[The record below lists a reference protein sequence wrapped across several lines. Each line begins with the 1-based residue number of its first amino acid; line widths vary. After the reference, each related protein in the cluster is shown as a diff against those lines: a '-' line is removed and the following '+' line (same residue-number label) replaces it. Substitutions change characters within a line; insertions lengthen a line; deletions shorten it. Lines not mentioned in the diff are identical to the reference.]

1 MSAAERVLTDP
12 IFVLKILKTLSSMK
26 YKVKRQ
32 FAPETPVEW
41 LEFRPTLV
49 PSILVSRLWA
59 NEGTSVLWENY
70 PHLLAMADMPVNRK
84 QHYANKVH
92 KIFIMSPLPGSPI
105 SLEHLRDL
113 QWPLLESLEMDIDFA
128 RHGEQIRSMMGPTLK
143 HLELSGYQS
152 EGAEYFGQ
160 FVLPTIFG
168 LCASLESIRFGPAP
182 ISPED
187 RLPSS
192 WLEENMYSVPSITSI
207 ALHTTRFTYTTP
219 LFMHLSAYPKLAS
232 LEIEVEPGTALLP
245 FLSEPP
251 EPIFTTLTSLN
262 TMLYPEVALA
272 LLPHLH
278 ALENLQ
284 LDICRTLNHPALAS
298 DIVILDEVL
307 NTLSSTPHLKILK
320 IGVGSLSQGFPSLPS
335 PLTLSGTS
343 LRLLPM
349 SCPDLTD
356 ITIFAAEPGTIDGSS
371 ISPSD
376 FSAFCAGLN
385 LRSLSLQLHPSTTGH
400 LSSTLLSSL
409 GQCPRLTTLK
419 IGVIL
424 DLTKLPPET
433 PTFPNLLELSFT
445 PPEFLPQDQPT
456 ESEEAYIRRF
466 GAGLEDHFPELE
478 VLEAWGGEEEDL
490 AYVEPF
496 ENTPASVWE
505 FLTGQPQDLWDEDD
519 LEEGEE
525 GYEEAF
531 GEALPMRMGHG
542 GSPDVYNEFL

>member
-59 NEGTSVLWENY
+59 SEGTSVLWENY
-70 PHLLAMADMPVNRK
+70 PHLLAMADMPLKRK
-84 QHYANKVH
+84 QYYANKIRKV
-92 KIFIMSPLPGSPI
+92 FIMSPLPGSPI

-113 QWPLLESLEMDIDFA
+113 QWPLLESLEMDINFA
-128 RHGEQIRSMMGPTLK
+128 WHGDQIRSMMGPNLK

-152 EGAEYFGQ
+152 EGAEYFGH

-168 LCASLESIRFGPAP
+168 LCTSLESIRFGPAP
-182 ISPED
+182 IGPED

-207 ALHTTRFTYTTP
+207 ALRTTRFTYTTP
-219 LFMHLSAYPKLAS
+219 LFMHLSAYPNLAS
-232 LEIEVEPGTALLP
+232 LEVEIEPGTALLP

-262 TMLYPEVALA
+262 TMIYPEVALA

-284 LDICRTLNHPALAS
+284 LDICRVPDHPAVAS
-298 DIVILDEVL
+298 DIGILNDLL
-307 NTLSSTPHLKILK
+307 NTLPNMPHLKTLK
-320 IGVGSLSQGFPSLPS
+320 IGIGALSEGLPSLIH
-335 PLTLSGTS
+335 PLKLSGTALRS
-343 LRLLPM
+343 LPTN
-349 SCPDLTD
+349 CPDLTD

-376 FSAFCAGLN
+376 FSTFCAGLN
-385 LRSLSLQLHPSTTGH
+385 LRNLSLKLHPSTTNH
-400 LSSTLLSSL
+400 LSATLLSSL
-409 GQCPRLTTLK
+409 GHCPLLTTLK
-419 IGVIL
+419 VGVVL
-424 DLTKLPPET
+424 DFTQLSLET

-445 PPEFLPQDQPT
+445 PPEFLVQDEPT
-456 ESEEAYIRRF
+456 EDEEAYIRTF
-466 GAGLEDHFPELE
+466 AAGLETYFPELE
-478 VLEAWGGEEEDL
+478 ILEAWGGEEEDL

-496 ENTPASVWE
+496 ENTLASVWE

-519 LEEGEE
+519 LEEGED

-531 GEALPMRMGHG
+531 GEALPMRVGHG
-542 GSPDVYNEFL
+542 GTSEGLLLEV